1 MLLHLEFVLLE
12 QQSICDRSLR
22 RISEDSLSTRVEDR
36 EILMNLLWDSHQE
49 DSRHLLY
56 EHGPHLSNM
65 MVVVVVVTILVL
77 VVHWFALVYVFVS
90 PKLASC
96 VCWASDNAG
105 SRQ

>member
-1 MLLHLEFVLLE
+1 
-12 QQSICDRSLR
+12 
-22 RISEDSLSTRVEDR
+22 
-36 EILMNLLWDSHQE
+36 MNLLWDSHQE

-56 EHGPHLSNM
+56 EHGPHLSTM
-65 MVVVVVVTILVL
+65 MDVVVVVTILVL
-77 VVHWFALVYVFVS
+77 VVLVGQWFVLVYVFVS

>member
-1 MLLHLEFVLLE
+1 
-12 QQSICDRSLR
+12 
-22 RISEDSLSTRVEDR
+22 
-36 EILMNLLWDSHQE
+36 MNLLWDSHQE

-65 MVVVVVVTILVL
+65 MVVVVVVTILILVVL
-77 VVHWFALVYVFVS
+77 VGQWFVLVYFFVS

-96 VCWASDNAG
+96 VCWASYNAG